1 MSGLDRALRSVLD
14 KTLVRLARYVDARV
28 HPVRE
33 PYDEVFGIVTR
44 RAAESSADYIEAHL
58 DHAQLF
64 PTREEVWDYALSEVK
79 LDGLHAEFGVFAGH
93 SINHIAAELASDGR
107 TIYGFD
113 SFEGLKEGWSGTW
126 YRAGHFTL
134 GGKMP
139 GVRSNVT
146 LIKGWFDATVP
157 PFLAA
162 HPAQSF
168 AFVHLDA
175 DTYES
180 TSLVLSLLAER
191 IVSGTVLVFDDYL
204 GFPNWRHGEYLAW
217 QQLVSARGLKYRYL
231 AFGNTPV
238 AVIVL

>member
-1 MSGLDRALRSVLD
+1 MTGIQRAFRSVLD
-14 KTLVRLARYVDARV
+14 GTVVRLARYIDARV

-33 PYDEVFGIVTR
+33 HHDEVFDIVSR
-44 RAAESSADYIEAHL
+44 RAAETSADYIEAHL

-64 PTREEVWDYALSEVK
+64 PTREQVWDYALSQVT
-79 LDGLHAEFGVFAGH
+79 LDGLNAEFGVFEGH
-93 SINHIAAELASDGR
+93 SINHIAAELGDK

-113 SFEGLKEGWSGTW
+113 SFEGLKEDWSGTW

-139 GVRSNVT
+139 EVRPNVQ
-146 LIKGWFDATVP
+146 LNKGWFDATVP

-162 HPAQSF
+162 HPGKPF

-180 TSLVLSLLAER
+180 TTLVLSLLADR
-191 IVSGTVLVFDDYL
+191 IVPGTVLVFDDYL
-204 GFPNWRHGEYLAW
+204 GFPNWQHGEYMAW
-217 QQLVSARGLKYRYL
+217 QQFVTNRRLKYRYL

>member
-1 MSGLDRALRSVLD
+1 MIGIQRAFRSVLD
-14 KTLVRLARYVDARV
+14 GTLVRLARYIDARV

-33 PYDEVFGIVTR
+33 HHDEVFDIVSR

-64 PTREEVWDYALSEVK
+64 PTREQVWDYALSQVT
-79 LDGLHAEFGVFAGH
+79 LDGLHAEFGVFEGH
-93 SINHIAAELASDGR
+93 SINHMAAELGDK

-113 SFEGLKEGWSGTW
+113 SFEGLKEDWSGTW

-134 GGKMP
+134 SGKMP
-139 GVRSNVT
+139 EVRPNVR
-146 LIKGWFDATVP
+146 LNKGWFDATVP

-162 HPAQSF
+162 HPGKPL

-180 TSLVLSLLAER
+180 TTLVLSLLAER
-191 IVSGTVLVFDDYL
+191 IVPGTVLVFDDYL
-204 GFPNWRHGEYLAW
+204 GFPNWQHGEYMAW
-217 QQLVSARGLKYRYL
+217 QQFVTNRRLKYRYL

>member
-1 MSGLDRALRSVLD
+1 MSGFDRAFRSVLD
-14 KTLVRLARYVDARV
+14 HTIVRLVRYVDARV

-33 PYDEVFGIVTR
+33 HHDEVFDIVAR

-64 PTREEVWDYALSEVK
+64 PTREQVWDYALSEVT
-79 LDGLHAEFGVFAGH
+79 LDGLQAEFGVFEGH
-93 SINHIAAELASDGR
+93 SINHIAAEIGNK
-107 TIYGFD
+107 TVYGFD
-113 SFEGLKEGWSGTW
+113 SFEGLKEDWSGTW

-134 GGKMP
+134 GGTP
-139 GVRSNVT
+139 PSVRPNVR

-157 PFLAA
+157 AFLAEQA
-162 HPAQSF
+162 GKPF
-168 AFVHLDA
+168 AFVHMDA

-180 TSLVLSLLAER
+180 TSLVLSLLAGR

-217 QQLVSARGLKYRYL
+217 QQFVAARGLTYRYL

-238 AVIVL
+238 AVLVL

>member
-1 MSGLDRALRSVLD
+1 MIGIQRAFRSVLD
-14 KTLVRLARYVDARV
+14 GTLVRLARYIDARV

-33 PYDEVFGIVTR
+33 HHDEVFDIVSR

-64 PTREEVWDYALSEVK
+64 PTREQVWDYALSQVT
-79 LDGLHAEFGVFAGH
+79 LDGLHAEFGVFEGH
-93 SINHIAAELASDGR
+93 SINHMAAELGDK

-113 SFEGLKEGWSGTW
+113 SFEGLKEDWSGTW

-134 GGKMP
+134 SGKMP
-139 GVRSNVT
+139 EVRPNVR
-146 LIKGWFDATVP
+146 LNKGWFDATVP

-162 HPAQSF
+162 HPGKPF

-180 TSLVLSLLAER
+180 TTLVLSLLAER
-191 IVSGTVLVFDDYL
+191 IVPGTVLVFDDYL
-204 GFPNWRHGEYLAW
+204 GFPNWQHGEYMAW
-217 QQLVSARGLKYRYL
+217 QQFVTNRRLKYRYL